1 MKLRM
6 WANLAMTVLLLC
18 QMAWLL
24 IGETTHEWTGTAMF
38 LLFIVHHV
46 LNRRWYGSLFKG
58 KHGPARLLQIT
69 VDILLLA
76 AMAGL
81 IISGVMLSRTVFA
94 FLPLDGGMSFARRL
108 HMICSY
114 WGFAL
119 MGIHAGFHWNMV
131 LNMFR
136 QRHHRPVGQMEE
148 RPADQRA
155 WPAVISRAAALAV
168 CAAGVFSFIRNN
180 IFDYMF
186 LRTEF
191 AFFETG
197 QPLVLFFA
205 QYIAMLGMWICA
217 GHYMIKFLRRR

>member
-6 WANLAMTVLLLC
+6 WADLAMTVLLLC

-69 VDILLLA
+69 VDILLRA

-94 FLPLDGGMSFARRL
+94 FSRQVSRWCCFSLSTSPCWACGYAP
-108 HMICSY
+108 
-114 WGFAL
+114 
-119 MGIHAGFHWNMV
+119 GI
-131 LNMFR
+131 
-136 QRHHRPVGQMEE
+136 
-148 RPADQRA
+148 
-155 WPAVISRAAALAV
+155 I
-168 CAAGVFSFIRNN
+168 
-180 IFDYMF
+180 
-186 LRTEF
+186 
-191 AFFETG
+191 
-197 QPLVLFFA
+197 
-205 QYIAMLGMWICA
+205 
-217 GHYMIKFLRRR
+217 

>member
-6 WANLAMTVLLLC
+6 WADLAMTVLLLC

-46 LNRRWYGSLFKG
+46 LNRRWYGGLFKG

-94 FLPLDGGMSFARRL
+94 F
-108 HMICSY
+108 
-114 WGFAL
+114 
-119 MGIHAGFHWNMV
+119 
-131 LNMFR
+131 
-136 QRHHRPVGQMEE
+136 
-148 RPADQRA
+148 
-155 WPAVISRAAALAV
+155 
-168 CAAGVFSFIRNN
+168 
-180 IFDYMF
+180 
-186 LRTEF
+186 
-191 AFFETG
+191 FETG

-205 QYIAMLGMWICA
+205 CLLYTSRCHPNI
-217 GHYMIKFLRRR
+217 

>member
-6 WANLAMTVLLLC
+6 WADLAMTVLLLC

-94 FLPLDGGMSFARRL
+94 F
-108 HMICSY
+108 
-114 WGFAL
+114 
-119 MGIHAGFHWNMV
+119 
-131 LNMFR
+131 
-136 QRHHRPVGQMEE
+136 
-148 RPADQRA
+148 
-155 WPAVISRAAALAV
+155 
-168 CAAGVFSFIRNN
+168 
-180 IFDYMF
+180 
-186 LRTEF
+186 
-191 AFFETG
+191 FETG

-217 GHYMIKFLRRR
+217 GHYMMKFLRRR

>member
-6 WANLAMTVLLLC
+6 WADLAMTVLLLC

-81 IISGVMLSRTVFA
+81 IISGVMRQGRNLHFSRQVSRWCCFSLSTSPCWA
-94 FLPLDGGMSFARRL
+94 CGYAP
-108 HMICSY
+108 
-114 WGFAL
+114 
-119 MGIHAGFHWNMV
+119 GI
-131 LNMFR
+131 
-136 QRHHRPVGQMEE
+136 
-148 RPADQRA
+148 
-155 WPAVISRAAALAV
+155 I
-168 CAAGVFSFIRNN
+168 
-180 IFDYMF
+180 
-186 LRTEF
+186 
-191 AFFETG
+191 
-197 QPLVLFFA
+197 
-205 QYIAMLGMWICA
+205 
-217 GHYMIKFLRRR
+217 

>member
-6 WANLAMTVLLLC
+6 WADLAMTVLLLC

-81 IISGVMLSRTVFA
+81 IISGVMLSRT
-94 FLPLDGGMSFARRL
+94 
-108 HMICSY
+108 
-114 WGFAL
+114 
-119 MGIHAGFHWNMV
+119 
-131 LNMFR
+131 
-136 QRHHRPVGQMEE
+136 
-148 RPADQRA
+148 
-155 WPAVISRAAALAV
+155 
-168 CAAGVFSFIRNN
+168 
-180 IFDYMF
+180 
-186 LRTEF
+186 EF
-191 AFFETG
+191 AFSRQASRWCCFRS
-197 QPLVLFFA
+197 VHRH
-205 QYIAMLGMWICA
+205 A
-217 GHYMIKFLRRR
+217 GHVDMRRALYDEIIEEEMTCRRAFAFPYRKR